1 MRKMN
6 LKGGAVFMSIL
17 GNVRPMVRS
26 LAHRNFRLFV
36 VGQGISLIGTWM
48 QQIAMAWLVYRMTNS
63 AFLLGL
69 VGFAGQIPTF
79 FLAPIAGVVS
89 DRARRRPLL
98 LVTQSLAM
106 IQAFLL
112 AALTLTGLVSV
123 WHLVVLSVVLGIV
136 NTFDMT
142 IRQAFMMEMV
152 PEQKDLANAIALNST
167 LVNVTRLLG
176 PSIAGITIALTG
188 EGICFLL
195 NGLSYLAVLRA
206 LLAMQIPAAVQRIHP
221 HWLKGIMEGIA
232 YTFGFAPVRAV
243 ILLLSLIGFMAA
255 PYSILLPVF
264 ASDILQGDASTLGFL
279 TAAAGVGA
287 LAGTLYLAS
296 REGLRGAGTL
306 IAVCAAA
313 LGVALAI
320 FSLSRNLPVTLAAL
334 FVIGFAQMV
343 LMAGSN
349 TVLQTLVDEDMRG
362 RVMSFYTL
370 ALMGI
375 APLGGLLAGVLA
387 DRIGAP
393 RAVLLGAP
401 FCLAGAA
408 VFARKLPY
416 LREKAR
422 AAMELRRQ
430 SFSSERSE
438 KPAQSLAVAN
448 SDD

>member
-1 MRKMN
+1 MGVLSN
-6 LKGGAVFMSIL
+6 F
-17 GNVRPMVRS
+17 RPMVRS

-36 VGQGISLIGTWM
+36 LGQGISLIGTWM
-48 QQIAMAWLVYRMTNS
+48 QQIAIAWLVYRLTNS

-79 FLAPIAGVVS
+79 FLAPIAGVVT

-106 IQAFLL
+106 LQAFLL
-112 AALTLTGLVSV
+112 AALTLTGLISV
-123 WHLVVLSVVLGIV
+123 WQLMVLSVALGIV

-152 PEQKDLANAIALNST
+152 PEQKDLANAIALNSM
-167 LVNVTRLLG
+167 LVNLTRLIG
-176 PSIAGITIALTG
+176 PSIAGLTIALTG

-195 NGLSYLAVLRA
+195 NGLSYLAVLWA
-206 LLAMQIPAAVQRIHP
+206 LLAMTIPAAVRREHP
-221 HWLKGIMEGIA
+221 HWIRGITAGVA
-232 YTFGFAPVRAV
+232 YTFGFAPVRAL

-255 PYSILLPVF
+255 PYAVLLPVF
-264 ASDILQGDASTLGFL
+264 ASSILHGNAGTLGFL

-296 REGLRGAGTL
+296 RDGIRGAGTL
-306 IAVCAAA
+306 ISICAAA
-313 LGVALAI
+313 LGVALVMFA
-320 FSLSRNLPVTLAAL
+320 LSQSLPVTLAAL

-349 TVLQTLVDEDMRG
+349 TVLQTLVDEEMRG

-375 APLGGLLAGVLA
+375 APVGGLLAGILA

-393 RAVLLGAP
+393 KAVLIGAP
-401 FCLAGAA
+401 FCLLGAA
-408 VFARKLPY
+408 LFARKLPY

-422 AAMELRRQ
+422 AVMEIRRQ
-430 SFSSERSE
+430 N
-438 KPAQSLAVAN
+438 LAAKQLE
-448 SDD
+448 SAPEPLALAEARE

>member
-1 MRKMN
+1 
-6 LKGGAVFMSIL
+6 MSVL
-17 GNVRPMVRS
+17 SNVRPMARS
-26 LAHRNFRLFV
+26 LAHRSFRLFV

-98 LVTQSLAM
+98 LVTQSLSM
-106 IQAFLL
+106 LQALLL
-112 AALTLTGLVSV
+112 AALTLTGLISV
-123 WHLVVLSVVLGIV
+123 WQLVVLSVVLGVV

-152 PEQKDLANAIALNST
+152 PEQNDLANAIALNST
-167 LVNVTRLLG
+167 LVNLTRLIG
-176 PSIAGITIALTG
+176 PSIAGITIAVAG

-195 NGLSYLAVLRA
+195 NGLSYLAVLWA
-206 LLAMQIPAAVQRIHP
+206 LLAMQIPAVVERKHP
-221 HWLKGIMEGIA
+221 HWLKGIAQGIA

-243 ILLLSLIGFMAA
+243 ILLLSLVGFMAA
-255 PYSILLPVF
+255 PYYVLLPVF
-264 ASDILQGDASTLGFL
+264 ASAILHGNASTLGFL

-296 REGLRGAGTL
+296 RDGLHGAGEL
-306 IAVCAAA
+306 IAICAGA
-313 LGVALAI
+313 LGIALVI
-320 FSLSRNLPVTLAAL
+320 FSLSQTLLVTLAAL
-334 FVIGFAQMV
+334 FVIGFTQMV

-349 TVLQTLVDEDMRG
+349 TVLQTLVAEEMRG

-375 APLGGLLAGVLA
+375 APLGGLLAGLLA
-387 DRIGAP
+387 DKIGAP
-393 RAVLLGAP
+393 KAVLLGAP
-401 FCLAGAA
+401 FCLLGGA

-422 AAMELRRQ
+422 AVMENRRQ
-430 SFSSERSE
+430 NLAAVRIDG
-438 KPAQSLAVAN
+438 PAEPLALTP
-448 SDD
+448 SRD

>member
-1 MRKMN
+1 
-6 LKGGAVFMSIL
+6 
-17 GNVRPMVRS
+17 MVRS

-48 QQIAMAWLVYRMTNS
+48 QQIAMAWLVYRLTNS

-79 FLAPIAGVVS
+79 FLAPIAGVVT

-98 LVTQSLAM
+98 LVTQALAM

-112 AALTLTGLVSV
+112 AALTISGLISV
-123 WHLVVLSVVLGIV
+123 WQLVVLSVVLGIV

-142 IRQAFMMEMV
+142 IRQAFMLEMV
-152 PEQKDLANAIALNST
+152 PEHKDLANAIALNST
-167 LVNVTRLLG
+167 LVNLTRLIG

-195 NGLSYLAVLRA
+195 NGLSYLAVLWA
-206 LLAMQIPAAVQRIHP
+206 LLAMRVPAAAERTHP
-221 HWLKGIMEGIA
+221 HWLKGIQDGIA
-232 YTFGFAPVRAV
+232 YTFGFAPVRAL

-255 PYSILLPVF
+255 PYAVLLPIF
-264 ASDILQGDASTLGFL
+264 ASDILKGNASTLGFL

-287 LAGTLYLAS
+287 LAGTIYLAS

-306 IAVCAAA
+306 IAVCTAA
-313 LGVALAI
+313 LGVALVI
-320 FSLSRNLPVTLAAL
+320 FSLSKNLPVTLAAL

-349 TVLQTLVDEDMRG
+349 TVLQTLVDEEMRG

-375 APLGGLLAGVLA
+375 APLGGLLAGLLA
-387 DRIGAP
+387 DQMGAP
-393 RAVLLGAP
+393 KAVLMGGPFCLLGAA
-401 FCLAGAA
+401 L
-408 VFARKLPY
+408 FARKLPY

-422 AAMELRRQ
+422 AAMESRQ
-430 SFSSERSE
+430 RNLAAPQAELGSG
-438 KPAQSLAVAN
+438 SLAMAPLGK
-448 SDD
+448 